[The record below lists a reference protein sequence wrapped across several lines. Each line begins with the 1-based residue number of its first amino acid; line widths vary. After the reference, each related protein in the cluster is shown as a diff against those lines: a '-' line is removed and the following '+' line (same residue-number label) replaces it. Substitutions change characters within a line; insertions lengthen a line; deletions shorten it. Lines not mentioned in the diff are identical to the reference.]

1 MAWQRFRCQ
10 MDCTKDAAGRVNCVS
25 EELFRSVAD
34 GALPPHPTH
43 LTAPATDASVGHHS
57 RRLTLTAA
65 ALAAMVSEGF
75 LAAGYNFVSVDS
87 CWAERERDE
96 RGHVCVHPSSAPT
109 CPLA

>member
-1 MAWQRFRCQ
+1 
-10 MDCTKDAAGRVNCVS
+10 
-25 EELFRSVAD
+25 
-34 GALPPHPTH
+34 
-43 LTAPATDASVGHHS
+43 
-57 RRLTLTAA
+57 
-65 ALAAMVSEGF
+65 MVSEGF